1 MKIKSKMKIDIIGAG
16 IGGLTT
22 AIALKEKGFDVQ
34 IFEQAKDIKPVG
46 AGIIIANN
54 AMQVFEKLGLKK
66 GIEENGN
73 SISCVKVSKSNLDLI
88 SKVDL
93 KYFENKYHVKNI
105 AISRGVLQKILVDKL
120 NSNNDIKLNHELESI
135 VKRANG
141 HQLNFKNGIPHQSN
155 VLLAADGLNSIVRKT
170 LFQNTNL
177 RNAKQL
183 CWRGVTTYRL
193 PLELRNEL
201 NEAWGKGDRF
211 GFVQISKDKV
221 YWFAVKSFKH
231 NMNELSVNEIEN
243 YYKEYHP
250 LIKEIISYTSK
261 EKIHTDEIKDLKP
274 INTWYN
280 ENVCLIGD
288 AAHAITPNMGQGAC
302 QAIEDAYVL
311 AECLS
316 KHNPNRAFEEFQRL
330 RISKTHQ
337 IAKTSWS
344 IGKLAHFKNPLAIR
358 LRNQIL
364 KLTPESVNK
373 KQLEEIFQLSNF

>member
-1 MKIKSKMKIDIIGAG
+1 MKIDIIGGG

-22 AIALKEKGFDVQ
+22 AIALKKKGFDVQ

-66 GIEENGN
+66 AIEENGN
-73 SISCVKVSKSNLDLI
+73 SISCVKISKSNLDLI

-93 KYFENKYHVKNI
+93 KYFESKFHVKNI
-105 AISRGVLQKILVDKL
+105 AISRGILQQILIDRL
-120 NSNNDIKLNHELESI
+120 NSSNDIKLNHELENI

-141 HQLNFKNGIPHQSN
+141 HQLNFKNGISHQSN
-155 VLLAADGLNSIVRKT
+155 ILLAADGLNSTVRKT
-170 LFQNTNL
+170 LFLNTNL
-177 RNAKQL
+177 RAAKQL

-250 LIKEIISYTSK
+250 IIKEIISSTSK
-261 EKIHTDEIKDLKP
+261 EKIHTDEIIDLKP
-274 INTWYN
+274 TKTWYN
-280 ENVCLIGD
+280 KNVCLIGD
-288 AAHAITPNMGQGAC
+288 AAHATTPNMGQGAC

-311 AECLS
+311 AEYFS
-316 KHNPNRAFEEFQRL
+316 RHNPVRAFEEFQRL
-330 RISKTHQ
+330 RLSKAHQ
-337 IAKTSWS
+337 VVKTSWFL
-344 IGKLAHFKNPLAIR
+344 GKIAHFKNPLAIK

-373 KQLEEIFQLSNF
+373 KQLNKIFQLSSF